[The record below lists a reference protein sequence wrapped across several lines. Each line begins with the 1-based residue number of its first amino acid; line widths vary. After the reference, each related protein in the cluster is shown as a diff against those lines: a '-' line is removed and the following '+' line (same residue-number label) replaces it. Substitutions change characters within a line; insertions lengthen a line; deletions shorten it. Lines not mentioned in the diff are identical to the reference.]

1 MGEAAL
7 TGFRARR
14 LSGMDDPFLNE
25 LDSWAQ
31 TAFQTKSFL
40 ATLAATTAPAL
51 GAELAIIGVEDADGA
66 PVAVFP
72 FTLSR
77 EGGLLVAEAVGLGC
91 SDYFV
96 PVTTDNRPLDDKEA
110 DEIWSAVLG
119 ALPAADVARLRNV
132 PLDYDGASHALT
144 AAKFLSPMGH
154 CASIMPIARD
164 EKPSSGDAK
173 RKLNKLQK
181 QGRVE
186 FVSPTDA
193 DGRDE
198 LLDAMF
204 ALRRARFADLGRSD
218 YLEQPG
224 VNAFYRQLASDP
236 DGIVHLSGLKVDGE
250 VLAVVYGLL
259 RHGRFTLLIPTMTS
273 DEKWAPF
280 SPGLVAMY
288 LTIEHGKAAGW
299 HMFDFSVGDLQYKSR
314 FGAEKVELFEV
325 QRALSLK
332 GLPRVLIARLRSAV
346 RTLRLRNP
354 GFAQRLAELRLRLS
368 GKPSEA

>member
-1 MGEAAL
+1 
-7 TGFRARR
+7 
-14 LSGMDDPFLNE
+14 MDDPLLQD
-25 LDSWAQ
+25 LDTWAR
-31 TAFQTKSFL
+31 TAFQTKPFL
-40 ATLAATTAPAL
+40 ATLAATTAPAF
-51 GAELAIIGVEDADGA
+51 GAELALIAVEDADGA
-66 PVAVFP
+66 PVAIFP

-77 EGGLLVAEAVGLGC
+77 ESGLVVAEAVGLGC

-96 PVTTDNRPLDDKEA
+96 PVTPNNRPLAAKEA
-110 DEIWSAVLG
+110 DQIWSVVLG

-132 PLDYDGASHALT
+132 PLDYDGAPHALT

-154 CASIMPIARD
+154 CASIMPIAAD

-186 FVSPTDA
+186 FVCPTDA
-193 DGRDE
+193 AGRNE

-204 ALRRARFADLGRSD
+204 ALRKARFSDLGRSD

-224 VNAFYRQLASDP
+224 VCSFYRQLAGDP
-236 DGIVHLSGLKVDGE
+236 DGIVHLTGLKVDGE

-273 DEKWAPF
+273 DERWAPF

-288 LTIEHGKAAGW
+288 LTIEQGKTAGW

-332 GLPRVLIARLRSAV
+332 GLPRVLFARLRSAL

-354 GFAQRLAELRLRLS
+354 GFAQRVAELRLRFS